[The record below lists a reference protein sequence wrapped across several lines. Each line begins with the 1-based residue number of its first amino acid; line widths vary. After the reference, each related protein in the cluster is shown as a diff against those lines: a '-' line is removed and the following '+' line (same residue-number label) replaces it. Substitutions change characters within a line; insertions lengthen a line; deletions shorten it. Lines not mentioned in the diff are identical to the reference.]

1 MGYVGDN
8 EAILEGQS
16 ANNWTPG
23 AWANTPNYS
32 EDEWQPDIEPPHI
45 PDYAAFKKH
54 KHYGQYF
61 RPYRYRAF
69 PAWVYHPEFE
79 PKLIDMRNRDG
90 SLDEDGC
97 KRQVMLLGPGWS
109 PTPNKPR
116 IDMTGKSLP
125 VKSETQRLAEV
136 VAQALA
142 VKATGSSGGID
153 ATAIA
158 AVVAA
163 VMAAMPQN
171 QPAATAAPTSSPQD
185 DMIDPASDLLAST
198 SSASD
203 DIERAAMIE
212 FAEKNNI
219 KIDKRWS
226 NDRIKKELGL

>member
-1 MGYVGDN
+1 LSEIN
-8 EAILEGQS
+8 EALTEGIS

-45 PDYAAFKKH
+45 NDYAAFKKH

-61 RPYRYRAF
+61 RPYRYHAF
-69 PAWVYHPEFE
+69 PAWVYHKTEE
-79 PKLIDMRNRDG
+79 PKIVKSKEEVLA
-90 SLDEDGC
+90 
-97 KRQVMLLGPGWS
+97 LGPDWS
-109 PTPNKPR
+109 PIPNKPR
-116 IDMTGKSLP
+116 IDMTGKSQP

-142 VKATGSSGGID
+142 VKQPGAGGID

-163 VMAAMPQN
+163 VMAA
-171 QPAATAAPTSSPQD
+171 TAQQQK
-185 DMIDPASDLLAST
+185 PASATKSIAEASPDT
-198 SSASD
+198 SGTDGLRAFVETPIDEENPVDGS
-203 DIERAAMIE
+203 IERKALIE
-212 FAEKNNI
+212 LAEKEGI
-219 KIDKRWS
+219 KIDKRWA